1 MHVQLSN
8 NMLHMLHTMYM
19 YNNGNHLSIFL
30 SPSPTPSLQ
39 CFSPS
44 PIYPLSLSPFLPP
57 PPSPGLFV
65 PMQRIS
71 KAPQT
76 RLTTDRRKKSA
87 NGGRKR
93 ESVPPQTFRAQG
105 AMAVN
110 TDLQV
115 PNTHVHTHTHTRTLP
130 PPPPPQVGERV
141 CVGGTRNG
149 TLRFAGPVK
158 FAPGYIYTCIYIV
171 CYITV

>member
-1 MHVQLSN
+1 MLFPLS
-8 NMLHMLHTMYM
+8 YIPS
-19 YNNGNHLSIFL
+19 LSL
-30 SPSPTPSLQ
+30 PLPPSPP
-39 CFSPS
+39 
-44 PIYPLSLSPFLPP
+44 PP

-115 PNTHVHTHTHTRTLP
+115 PNTHVHTHTHTCTL
-130 PPPPPQVGERV
+130 PPPQVGERV

-171 CYITV
+171 CYITVYTMPCTCIVHVYIYMYIYMY